1 MDFVEREKT
10 EYAVRGITMIMQ
22 ILPFL
27 AVVIGAVIYFV
38 LKSAPVAIF
47 STPLGEIHL
56 HHFVVIIFLLNVSVA
71 YGILHSVRSKLEKK
85 LEIT

>member
-10 EYAVRGITMIMQ
+10 EYAVRGITMVMQ

-38 LKSAPVAIF
+38 LKGVPVTLF
-47 STPLGEIHL
+47 STPYGELQL
-56 HHFVVIIFLLNVSVA
+56 HHIVAVIFLLNVSVA
-71 YGILHSVRSKLEKK
+71 YGILRSVRTKLEKK